1 MVSVSVHQDKWTLWG
16 GVLGKK
22 RTRRVWSDDEK
33 LLICEQT
40 RAPGISVAQVAR
52 RYGLNANLLFKWLRD
67 PKFAEDVAADEAD
80 AVFLPIEIDAAPIV
94 DQPAPATAQPGS
106 ALRVQRIDL
115 TLSDGRR
122 VLVEGAT
129 ELADVLGLIKGL
141 MP

>member
-16 GVLGKK
+16 GILSKK

-33 LLICEQT
+33 RLICEQT

-52 RYGLNANLLFKWLRD
+52 RYGLNANLLFKWLRE
-67 PKFAEDVAADEAD
+67 PKFAEDVASEDD
-80 AVFLPIEIDAAPIV
+80 PVFLPVEIDAAPIA
-94 DQPAPATAQPGS
+94 DQPVSAVAHPGS
-106 ALRVQRIDL
+106 GLCVQRIDL

-129 ELADVLGLIKGL
+129 ELAGVLVLIKGL